1 MAETSIDWT
10 VAKAIADTLRADTTL
25 RGVSVEP
32 GWPGDQ
38 GIVAEM
44 IWLDET
50 DSQQTIPVMT
60 GTRMAR
66 DDIFDLR
73 WQIRV
78 AGRPTLDATKTRLAE
93 LSAVLENTL
102 ADSPTL
108 SDLDG
113 VVSAEITRRRSVAA
127 RTPSGILGFAERIV
141 QVHSRLT

>member
-1 MAETSIDWT
+1 MATTSIDWT
-10 VAKAIADTLRADTTL
+10 VAKAIVDTLRADTTL

-38 GIVAEM
+38 GVVEQM
-44 IWLDET
+44 IWLDDTESDT
-50 DSQQTIPVMT
+50 SIPVMT

-66 DDIFDLR
+66 DDLFDLS

-78 AGRPTLDATKTRLAE
+78 AGRPTLDATRTRMAE
-93 LSAVLENTL
+93 LVAAVENVL

-127 RTPSGILGFAERIV
+127 RTPSGILGFAEVIV